1 MTIPATKISIVAE
14 RFLLPQIE
22 RVLAAEKVSGYS
34 TFPGGGKGSHGVH
47 PADAASL
54 VREFSIVKLE
64 AVMLDRTAA
73 ERIAE
78 ALATHAFQS
87 QSGIVWLESVEVV
100 RAEKFGSEGG

>member
-34 TFPGGGKGSHGVH
+34 IFAGGGKGSHGVH
-47 PADAASL
+47 PVDSASI

-64 AVMLDRTAA
+64 AIVIDRAAA
-73 ERIAE
+73 ERIAQR
-78 ALATHAFQS
+78 LANESFRN
-87 QSGIVWLESVEVV
+87 QSGIVWLEAAEVV
-100 RAEKFGSEGG
+100 RAEKF